1 MQILT
6 AAQIRAWDEYT
17 IRELPIQSIDLME
30 RASTACF
37 DWLMENG
44 FRQNAFTIFCGK
56 GNNGGD
62 GLAIARMLSQSGH
75 TVTVFILEF
84 GAKGTADFQTNL
96 ARIHQTDAVI
106 KFISTVEAL
115 HPIDENAIVI
125 DALLGTG
132 LNRPLDGLTSA
143 VVQHINR
150 SGNTVIAIDIPSGL
164 FADKSSKEQTAIEA
178 AHTLSFQ
185 CYKTAFLFAENAGRL
200 GEISVL
206 DIGLHPGYLSAI
218 TPEYQ
223 FIDESIVN
231 AILQPRKK
239 FAHKGNFGH
248 AALIAGS
255 MGMMGAALLSAK
267 ACLRSGVGKLT
278 CYIPRAGYEIIQS
291 RVPEAMCRIA
301 GTDHIGSIDSFEGY
315 SAIGA
320 GPGLGREDDILR
332 MLQSLFQQSKSTLV
346 LDADA
351 LNVLSADKTLMEG
364 LPRRTVITP
373 HVKELE
379 RLFGASSN
387 DFERMETA
395 REKSKELGITIVLKG
410 AFSLVA
416 TPGGMAWFNST
427 GNPGMATG
435 GSGDVLTGIITGLAA
450 QGYIPEQAAIAGVF
464 LHGLAGDLAAAA
476 ISEQALIASDITAFL
491 GDAFLQLQEYSKE
504 EG

>member
-6 AAQIRAWDEYT
+6 ATQIRAWDEFT

-44 FRQNAFTIFCGK
+44 YKQNSFSIFCGK

-62 GLAIARMLSQSGH
+62 GLAIARMLSRSGH
-75 TVTVFILEF
+75 EVTVYILEF

-96 ARIHQTDAVI
+96 ARLHQTDAII
-106 KFISTVEAL
+106 KFISSEETI
-115 HPIDENAIVI
+115 HPIDGRSIVI

-132 LNRPLDGLTSA
+132 LNRPLNGLTAA

-150 SGNTVIAIDIPSGL
+150 SGNTIIAIDIPSGL
-164 FADKSSKEQTAIEA
+164 YADKSAKGEAAIEA
-178 AHTLSFQ
+178 SYTLGFQ
-185 CYKTAFLFAENAGRL
+185 CFKPAFLVAENATHI
-200 GEISVL
+200 GEVHIL
-206 DIGLHPGYLSAI
+206 DIGLHPDYLKTI
-218 TPEYQ
+218 TPEFQ
-223 FIDESIVN
+223 FIDKDIVN
-231 AILQPRKK
+231 AIVQPRKK

-255 MGMMGAALLSAK
+255 IGMMGAAVLSAES
-267 ACLRSGVGKLT
+267 CLRSGVGKLS
-278 CYIPRAGYEIIQS
+278 CFIPRIGYEIMQTS
-291 RVPEAMCRIA
+291 VPEAMCRIA
-301 GTDHIGSIDSFEGY
+301 GTDHIGTIDSFSGY

-320 GPGLGREDDILR
+320 GPGLGQDDETAA
-332 MLQSLFQQSKSTLV
+332 MLQQLLKQSNASLV

-351 LNVLSADKTLMEG
+351 LNILSQHPG
-364 LPRRTVITP
+364 LISMLSRRTVITP

-379 RLFGASSN
+379 RLFGASTN
-387 DFERMETA
+387 DFNRMELA
-395 REKSKELGITIVLKG
+395 IAKAKSLGITIVLKG
-410 AFSLVA
+410 AYTLVA

-464 LHGLAGDLAAAA
+464 LHGLAGDLAAST
-476 ISEQALIASDITAFL
+476 ISEPALIASDITAFL
-491 GDAFLQLQEYSKE
+491 GDAFLYIQQP
-504 EG
+504 

>member
-1 MQILT
+1 MLILT
-6 AAQIRAWDEYT
+6 AAQIRAWDEFS

-30 RASTACF
+30 RASRACF
-37 DWLMENG
+37 EWLMENG
-44 FRQNAFTIFCGK
+44 YKQNEFTIFCAK

-75 TVTVFILEF
+75 QVTVYILEF

-96 ARIHQTDAVI
+96 ARLHQTNAEI
-106 KFISTVEAL
+106 RFISSEDTIQ
-115 HPIDENAIVI
+115 PINMRSIVV

-132 LNRPLDGLTSA
+132 LNRPLDGLTAA
-143 VVQHINR
+143 VVKHINR
-150 SGNTVIAIDIPSGL
+150 SGNKIISIDIPSGL
-164 FADKSSKEQTAIEA
+164 YADKSAKGETVITAR
-178 AHTLSFQ
+178 HTLSFQ
-185 CYKTAFLFAENAGRL
+185 CYKLAFLVPENADHMGDVH
-200 GEISVL
+200 IL
-206 DIGLHPGYLSAI
+206 DIGLHPDYPASI
-218 TPEYQ
+218 MPEYQ
-223 FIDESIVN
+223 FIDTDIVK

-255 MGMMGAALLSAK
+255 TGMMGASVLSAE

-278 CYIPRAGYEIIQS
+278 CFIPRIGYEIMQTS
-291 RVPEAMCRIA
+291 VPEAMCRIA
-301 GTDHIGSIDSFEGY
+301 GTDHIGTIDSFNGY

-320 GPGLGREDDILR
+320 GPGLGQEEEILQ
-332 MLQSLFQQSKSTLV
+332 MLQQLLQKSNATLV

-351 LNVLSADKTLMEG
+351 LNVLGRHKQLTHL

-379 RLFGASSN
+379 RLFGETSN
-387 DFERMETA
+387 DFARMQLA
-395 REKSKELGITIVLKG
+395 IDKAKAMGITIVLKG
-410 AFSLVA
+410 AYSLVA

-464 LHGLAGDLAAAA
+464 LHGLAGDLAAEAV
-476 ISEQALIASDITAFL
+476 SEPALIASDITAFL
-491 GDAFLQLQEYSKE
+491 GNAFLQLQQTE
-504 EG
+504 EP

>member
-6 AAQIRAWDEYT
+6 AAQIRTWDEFT

-44 FRQNAFTIFCGK
+44 YKQNSFSIFCGK

-62 GLAIARMLSQSGH
+62 GLAIARMLSRSGH
-75 TVTVFILEF
+75 EVTVHILEF

-96 ARIHQTDAVI
+96 ARLHQTDAII
-106 KFISTVEAL
+106 KFISSAETI
-115 HPIDENAIVI
+115 HPIDGRSIVI

-132 LNRPLDGLTSA
+132 LNRPLNGLTTS
-143 VVQHINR
+143 VVQHINS
-150 SGNTVIAIDIPSGL
+150 SGNTIIAIDIPSGL
-164 FADKSSKEQTAIEA
+164 FADKSAKGEAAIEA
-178 AHTLSFQ
+178 SHTLSFQ
-185 CYKTAFLFAENAGRL
+185 CFKPAFLVAENAGHV
-200 GEISVL
+200 GEVHIL
-206 DIGLHPGYLSAI
+206 DIGLHPDYLNTI

-223 FIDESIVN
+223 FIDKDIVN
-231 AILQPRKK
+231 AIIQPRKK
-239 FAHKGNFGH
+239 FAHKGDFGH

-255 MGMMGAALLSAK
+255 IGMMGAAVLSAGS
-267 ACLRSGVGKLT
+267 CLRSGVGKLS
-278 CYIPRAGYEIIQS
+278 CFIPGIGYEIMQTS
-291 RVPEAMCRIA
+291 VPEALCHIA
-301 GTDHIGSIDSFEGY
+301 GADHIGTIDSFSGY

-320 GPGLGREDDILR
+320 GPGLGQEEETAA
-332 MLQSLFQQSKSTLV
+332 MLQQLLKQSNATLV

-351 LNVLSADKTLMEG
+351 LNILSQHLG
-364 LPRRTVITP
+364 LISILSRRTVITP

-379 RLFGASSN
+379 RLFGASTN
-387 DFERMETA
+387 DFARMELA
-395 REKSKELGITIVLKG
+395 IEKAKSLGITIVLKG
-410 AFSLVA
+410 AYTLVA

-464 LHGLAGDLAAAA
+464 LHGLAGDLAASA
-476 ISEQALIASDITAFL
+476 ISEPALIASDITAFL
-491 GDAFLQLQEYSKE
+491 GDAFLHIQQP
-504 EG
+504 

>member
-17 IRELPIQSIDLME
+17 ILELPIQSIDLME

-44 FRQNAFTIFCGK
+44 YKQNAFTVFCGK

-62 GLAIARMLSQSGH
+62 GLAIARMLSQTGH
-75 TVTVFILEF
+75 TVTVYILEF

-96 ARIHQTDAVI
+96 ARLHQTGAMI
-106 KFISTVEAL
+106 KFISSPETL
-115 HPIDENAIVI
+115 HPIDANTIVI

-164 FADKSSKEQTAIEA
+164 FADKSAKGEVAIEA
-178 AHTLSFQ
+178 KHTLSFQ
-185 CYKTAFLFAENAGRL
+185 CFKTAFLVAENADHL
-200 GEISVL
+200 GEIHIL
-206 DIGLHPGYLSAI
+206 DIGLHPDYLSSI
-218 TPEYQ
+218 TPEFQ
-223 FIDESIVN
+223 FIDADIVN

-255 MGMMGAALLSAK
+255 KGMMGAALLSAK

-278 CYIPRAGYEIIQS
+278 CFIPGVGYDILQTS
-291 RVPEAMCRIA
+291 VPEAMCRVA
-301 GTDHIGSIDSFEGY
+301 GTDHIGTIDSFEGY

-320 GPGLGREDDILR
+320 GPGLGKEDDIAR
-332 MLQSLFQQSKSTLV
+332 MLQSLFQQSNATLV

-351 LNVLSADKTLMEG
+351 LNVLSGNKTLLAD

-379 RLFGASSN
+379 RLFGAVSN
-387 DFERMETA
+387 DFERMELA
-395 REKSKELGITIVLKG
+395 LEQSKELGITIVLKG
-410 AFSLVA
+410 AYSLVA

-450 QGYIPEQAAIAGVF
+450 QGYIPEQAAIAGVY

-476 ISEQALIASDITAFL
+476 ISESALIASDITAFL
-491 GDAFLQLQEYSKE
+491 GDAFLQLQEYST
-504 EG
+504 GD